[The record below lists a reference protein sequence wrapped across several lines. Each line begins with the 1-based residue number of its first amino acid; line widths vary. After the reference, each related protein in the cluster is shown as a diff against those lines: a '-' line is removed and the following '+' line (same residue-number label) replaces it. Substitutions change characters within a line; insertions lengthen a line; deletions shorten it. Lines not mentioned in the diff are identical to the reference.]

1 MRYRK
6 FDKLN
11 LSELGLGGWTI
22 GSDMYGGIGL
32 DTAHKIVKTAVDRGI
47 NYFDTAD
54 IYGRGKSE
62 ELLGA
67 WLRGYDVYISTK
79 VGYDFYNYQK
89 PHRRYDWGYL
99 QFAIM
104 QSIKRL
110 GRAPDILYLH
120 NAPVEEIEKTS
131 VRQLKEYASYVGVA
145 LGPEVEVLRESLA
158 ALAVGYDALMF
169 VFNLLEQEP
178 GRQIIERGS
187 DRLLAVRV
195 PHASEVLTDRFRA
208 EFPPADHRSLRK
220 REWLISARRLVEK
233 EIVPL
238 SRELGLTL
246 GQYALKYILSF
257 PVTTVLLTV
266 TSVEELEE
274 YIEASDGKM
283 LPRHHLEHIKEFWA
297 REVLNAGGGI

>member
-131 VRQLKEYASYVGVA
+131 VRQLKEYAS
-145 LGPEVEVLRESLA
+145 
-158 ALAVGYDALMF
+158 
-169 VFNLLEQEP
+169 
-178 GRQIIERGS
+178 
-187 DRLLAVRV
+187 
-195 PHASEVLTDRFRA
+195 
-208 EFPPADHRSLRK
+208 
-220 REWLISARRLVEK
+220 
-233 EIVPL
+233 
-238 SRELGLTL
+238 
-246 GQYALKYILSF
+246 
-257 PVTTVLLTV
+257 
-266 TSVEELEE
+266 
-274 YIEASDGKM
+274 
-283 LPRHHLEHIKEFWA
+283 
-297 REVLNAGGGI
+297 